1 MFACFHYYLQGK
13 DLMKELGVKG
23 PAVGTLLEQQILWQI
38 RNQANPD
45 REACLAYLRTCSSS
59 K

>member
-1 MFACFHYYLQGK
+1 
-13 DLMKELGVKG
+13 MKELGVKG

-45 REACLAYLRTCSSS
+45 REACLAYLRTCLTS